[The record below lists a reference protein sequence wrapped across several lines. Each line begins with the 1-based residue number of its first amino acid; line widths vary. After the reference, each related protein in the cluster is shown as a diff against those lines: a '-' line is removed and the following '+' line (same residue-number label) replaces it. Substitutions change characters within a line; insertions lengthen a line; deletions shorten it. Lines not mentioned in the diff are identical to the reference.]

1 MTAKIQNIETA
12 LASEVKKRGQT
23 IEDLKKSLKKD
34 IEGPI
39 NTKIQNLQTAL
50 KKDKEERTKA
60 IAELKTKE
68 IDSLQ
73 QKILAIGR
81 EEAQTN
87 KEIVELK
94 KIILGLRDQ
103 L

>member
-39 NTKIQNLQTAL
+39 NTKIQNL
-50 KKDKEERTKA
+50 
-60 IAELKTKE
+60 
-68 IDSLQ
+68 
-73 QKILAIGR
+73 
-81 EEAQTN
+81 
-87 KEIVELK
+87 
-94 KIILGLRDQ
+94 
-103 L
+103 